1 MLNAL
6 TLVTGV
12 AALLLAAWCGWAA
25 YRDQPTKDWH
35 FIGMAVVSLLAVVQ
49 LVVGIVRLAQGE
61 KPEQGTTI
69 FVAYLLG
76 AFACVPAAGFM
87 SLAER
92 TKWGSVTVAAGGVVL
107 AVLEVRLIS
116 GPGMLLVWFY
126 GVMVVGAVSRSA
138 YQIST
143 EFDRAPLAY
152 ALSAVAG
159 VVYGFITYTL
169 VRGGET
175 ARRAALVCCAAELAG
190 VLVVGTWTLVD
201 HSAFPD
207 ATVWSYY
214 GAGYIFIP
222 VLLPISA
229 MYWLRKAQNTVKP

>member
-1 MLNAL
+1 M
-6 TLVTGV
+6 T
-12 AALLLAAWCGWAA
+12 
-25 YRDQPTKDWH
+25 
-35 FIGMAVVSLLAVVQ
+35 AVE
-49 LVVGIVRLAQGE
+49 E
-61 KPEQGTTI
+61 KP
-69 FVAYLLG
+69 A
-76 AFACVPAAGFM
+76 
-87 SLAER
+87 
-92 TKWGSVTVAAGGVVL
+92 
-107 AVLEVRLIS
+107 RLIS

-190 VLVVGTWTLVD
+190 VLIVGTWTLVD
-201 HSAFPD
+201 RSAFPD

-222 VLLPISA
+222 VLLPVSA
-229 MYWLRKAQNTVKP
+229 MYWLRRAQHTTVTQ

>member
-1 MLNAL
+1 MTSGEAE
-6 TLVTGV
+6 TEMT
-12 AALLLAAWCGWAA
+12 
-25 YRDQPTKDWH
+25 
-35 FIGMAVVSLLAVVQ
+35 AVE
-49 LVVGIVRLAQGE
+49 E
-61 KPEQGTTI
+61 KP
-69 FVAYLLG
+69 A
-76 AFACVPAAGFM
+76 
-87 SLAER
+87 
-92 TKWGSVTVAAGGVVL
+92 
-107 AVLEVRLIS
+107 RLIS

-190 VLVVGTWTLVD
+190 VLIVGTWTLVD
-201 HSAFPD
+201 RSAFPD

-222 VLLPISA
+222 VLLPVSA
-229 MYWLRKAQNTVKP
+229 MYWLRRAQHTTVTQ